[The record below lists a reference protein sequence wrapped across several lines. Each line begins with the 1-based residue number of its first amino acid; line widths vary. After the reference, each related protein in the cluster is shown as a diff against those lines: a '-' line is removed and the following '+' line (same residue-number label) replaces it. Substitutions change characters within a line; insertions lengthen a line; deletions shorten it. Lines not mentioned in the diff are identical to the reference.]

1 MASAA
6 CGDMSDHLVDFD
18 RYGRITASI
27 VGAITRTDPYHSRKY
42 AWRVVMGLEPDKDPG
57 KDALRGIEHEIDAL
71 SAIEIQTGELVY
83 EGRFVSHPT
92 IDWLGSSPDGFI
104 KSTMYNRLVPVECKC
119 PREFYP
125 EIPRHYYEQ
134 LQTQMECL
142 DSPEGMFV
150 QWVSGKVRID
160 LVVRD
165 ADWWNQTYPVLKDFY
180 EQYVMT
186 ATEPP
191 RSPRRK
197 KDGSD

>member
-1 MASAA
+1 MVSAA

-42 AWRVVMGLEPDKDPG
+42 AWRVVMGLEPEKDPG

-71 SAIEIQTGELVY
+71 SELEIETGQLVY
-83 EGRFVSHPT
+83 EGRFVKHPT

-104 KSTMYNRLVPVECKC
+104 FSTVHNCLVPVECKC

-134 LQTQMECL
+134 LQTQIQCL
-142 DSPEGMFV
+142 DAAAGMFV
-150 QWVSGKVRID
+150 EWTPDGIRYALYEPDVE
-160 LVVRD
+160 
-165 ADWWNQTYPVLKDFY
+165 WWNQTYPVLKDFY

-197 KDGSD
+197 KDGSE